1 MVFQSQRRAAAPRP
15 AHHPQVV
22 LLVLCLAAF
31 MASLDVFVVNV
42 AFEDI
47 GRDFG
52 GVQLSDLSWILNAYT
67 IIYAALLVPAGRIAD
82 RFGRKGTFMV
92 GLGLFTAASAACAA
106 THGVWWLVAFRV
118 VQSIGAALLTPSS
131 LGLVIAAAPVQHRVR
146 SVRIWAASGAF
157 AAALGPVIG
166 GLLVEASWR
175 WVFLVNVPVGIAAL
189 IATALVVPL
198 SRDEAAKR
206 LPDVLGAVLLIV
218 AIGALTLGLVQG
230 TDWGWTDPRICAAW
244 VITLAALGGFL
255 LSSVRHAAPV
265 IDIALLRVRT
275 FTWSNVTA
283 VLFSV
288 PFAAILLANILWLQE
303 VWHYSAI
310 TTGFAIAP
318 GPAMVP
324 LFSMIAH
331 RLARRI
337 PIGYL
342 VAAGSLMYAIGSF
355 YTSLTVTADPNY
367 ATSLL
372 PSLLFGGAGVGL
384 ALPAILSSATADLPL
399 GQSAT
404 GGAVVNMSRQLGTA
418 LGVSMLVAIVGNP
431 ATYEAARAAF
441 QHAWWTLAAVGVLA
455 AAVAPAM
462 TAKSHDTKSAIPDGL
477 PGGATTRSPT

>member
-1 MVFQSQRRAAAPRP
+1 VI
-15 AHHPQVV
+15 
-22 LLVLCLAAF
+22 LLVLCLSAF

-52 GVQLSDLSWILNAYT
+52 GARLSDLSWILNAYT

-82 RFGRKGTFMV
+82 RVGRKGTFMV

-131 LGLVIAAAPVQHRVR
+131 LGLVIAASPAQHRVR

-175 WVFLVNVPVGIAAL
+175 WVFLVNLPVGIAAL

-198 SRDEAAKR
+198 SRSEAVER
-206 LPDVLGAVLLIV
+206 LPDVLGTVLLIV
-218 AIGALTLGLVQG
+218 AIGVLTLGLVQG
-230 TDWGWTDPRICAAW
+230 TDWGWTNPRIYAAW

-255 LSSVRHAAPV
+255 LSSARHAAPV
-265 IDIALLRVRT
+265 IDPALLRVRT

-288 PFAAILLANILWLQE
+288 PFAATLLANILWLQA

-310 TTGFAIAP
+310 KTGFAIAP

-331 RLARRI
+331 RLAHRI

-342 VAAGSLMYAIGSF
+342 VAVGSLMYGIGSL
-355 YTSLTVTADPNY
+355 YTTLTVTADPNY

-384 ALPAILSSATADLPL
+384 ALPAILSSATADLPPA
-399 GQSAT
+399 QSAT
-404 GGAVVNMSRQLGTA
+404 GGAIVNMSRQLGTA

-431 ATYEAARAAF
+431 TTYDAAHSAF

-462 TAKSHDTKSAIPDGL
+462 TAKPQDAKSPISGAV
-477 PGGATTRSPT
+477 PGAAMTGSPT

>member
-1 MVFQSQRRAAAPRP
+1 
-15 AHHPQVV
+15 VV
-22 LLVLCLAAF
+22 LLVLSLAAF

-52 GVQLSDLSWILNAYT
+52 GVRLSDLSWILNAYT

-106 THGVWWLVAFRV
+106 AHGVWWLVAFRV

-131 LGLVIAAAPVQHRVR
+131 LGLVIAAAPAQHRVR
-146 SVRIWAASGAF
+146 SVRIWAATGAF

-166 GLLVEASWR
+166 GLLVQASWR

-189 IATALVVPL
+189 IATAVVVPR
-198 SRDEAAKR
+198 SRAETVKR

-230 TDWGWTDPRICAAW
+230 TDWGWTDPRIYAAW

-255 LSSVRHAAPV
+255 LSSARHAAPV
-265 IDIALLRVRT
+265 IDPALLKVGT

-288 PFAAILLANILWLQE
+288 PFAAALLANILWLQD

-342 VAAGSLMYAIGSF
+342 VAAGSLMYAISTL

-367 ATSLL
+367 AMSLL
-372 PSLLFGGAGVGL
+372 PSALFGGAGVGL
-384 ALPAILSSATADLPL
+384 ALPAILSSATVDLPL
-399 GQSAT
+399 AQSAT
-404 GGAVVNMSRQLGTA
+404 GGAIVNMSRQLGTV
-418 LGVSMLVAIVGNP
+418 LGISMLVAIIGNP
-431 ATYEAARAAF
+431 ATYDVAHWVF

-455 AAVAPAM
+455 AAAAPAM
-462 TAKSHDTKSAIPDGL
+462 TAKSHGPKSAIPHGL
-477 PGGATTRSPT
+477 PEDATTGSPT